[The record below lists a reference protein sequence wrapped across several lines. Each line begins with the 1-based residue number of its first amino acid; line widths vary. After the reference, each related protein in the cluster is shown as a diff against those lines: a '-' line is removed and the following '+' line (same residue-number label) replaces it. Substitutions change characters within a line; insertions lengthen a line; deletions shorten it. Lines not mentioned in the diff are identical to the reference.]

1 MSAFLHGTKR
11 DDRWPLARYLLTR
24 GVWLI
29 LLDAIVVSPIWAL
42 RLGSIDL
49 GTLWAIGFSMIV
61 LAGLVWLQPRA
72 VLLLGA
78 LILLGH
84 NLLDNVHASEFGDW
98 AVFWN
103 ILHEQGALPF
113 GLRGAVVRCSHG
125 SASWPWATDLGTF
138 SSNLPRSASGT

>member
-1 MSAFLHGTKR
+1 
-11 DDRWPLARYLLTR
+11 
-24 GVWLI
+24 VWLI

-84 NLLDNVHASEFGDW
+84 NLLDNGVRGLGS
-98 AVFWN
+98 
-103 ILHEQGALPF
+103 ILEHP
-113 GLRGAVVRCSHG
+113 
-125 SASWPWATDLGTF
+125 P
-138 SSNLPRSASGT
+138 

>member
-1 MSAFLHGTKR
+1 
-11 DDRWPLARYLLTR
+11 
-24 GVWLI
+24 
-29 LLDAIVVSPIWAL
+29 
-42 RLGSIDL
+42 
-49 GTLWAIGFSMIV
+49 
-61 LAGLVWLQPRA
+61 

-113 GLRGAVVRCSHG
+113 GLCGAVAYPVF
-125 SASWPWATDLGTF
+125 PWIGIMAMGYGLGHIFLEPATQRERHLKLLGLVSITLF
-138 SSNLPRSASGT
+138 LLLRGWNLYGDPRPGARRATA